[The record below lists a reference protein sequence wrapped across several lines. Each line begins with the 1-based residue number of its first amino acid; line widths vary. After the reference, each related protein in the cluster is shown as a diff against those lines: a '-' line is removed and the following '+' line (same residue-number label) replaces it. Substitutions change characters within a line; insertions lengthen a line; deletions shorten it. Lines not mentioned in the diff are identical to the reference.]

1 MALPADHGSRAL
13 AAERLSAGLGSDYVS
28 HSRPARLGRFGT
40 RALDQRRCLAQLR
53 FCVAGSCLGIARAA
67 ALRGSCSAPPEGGSV
82 RAVLDFDAGFYPERG
97 ESGNPWLGRCRTGA
111 FLGKSS
117 ARTGRLDFVPRRAV
131 AAGAVAA
138 ASRCLDVVPAAF
150 VERGG
155 DRMNM
160 NMTGRRAFLQILLC
174 CALLSGS
181 AFSQSGGELR
191 FCLRSE
197 PKTFDPLLVDDDS
210 SLAIRY
216 LTGGVLVRANRKTQ
230 ELEPEL
236 AESWK
241 VSKDGKQVT
250 FKLRHGITF
259 SDGSP
264 FFSED
269 VAFTMQRLMDPAL
282 HSSTGDA
289 FRSGSGTVSSK
300 IIASDQIAIIFPA
313 PPAGLER
320 LFDQVAIMSAHSP
333 KKEAAVLGP
342 FMVAEYKAGSSVLL
356 RRNPNYWK
364 KDSQG
369 RRLPYLDSI
378 RLDIQSNRD
387 VEMLRFKRGE
397 LDLINILDSD
407 YFDRLAASSPLLAHY
422 AGASLD
428 SNFMWF
434 NQVAIA
440 PIPEYNRA
448 CFRSANFRRAISQA
462 INRDDLSRVVFNGH
476 AQPAAG
482 PVSPA
487 NKFWFNSRLKAE
499 SYRPDAA
506 LKRLQTDGFHLQNGA
521 LFDKGGNAVE
531 FSIVTNAGN
540 KPRERMAVMV
550 QEDLGKLGIKVNVV
564 TLDFPSLIERISQK
578 FNYEAAMLGFRNVDL
593 DPNGQMN
600 IWLSSAEDHAWN
612 PQQKSPE
619 TAWEA
624 EIDRLMR
631 AQASTADPK
640 KRKESFDRV
649 QEIAPGTAPFIY
661 LVNQIALPAV
671 SSAVEGAN
679 PGILSPQTFWN
690 AERLTLNAR
699 TGGSR

>member
-1 MALPADHGSRAL
+1 MKINKTG
-13 AAERLSAGLGSDYVS
+13 
-28 HSRPARLGRFGT
+28 RPAFLRL
-40 RALDQRRCLAQLR
+40 L
-53 FCVAGSCLGIARAA
+53 FCA
-67 ALRGSCSAPPEGGSV
+67 ALLALSTV
-82 RAVLDFDAGFYPERG
+82 
-97 ESGNPWLGRCRTGA
+97 A
-111 FLGKSS
+111 F
-117 ARTGRLDFVPRRAV
+117 A
-131 AAGAVAA
+131 
-138 ASRCLDVVPAAF
+138 
-150 VERGG
+150 
-155 DRMNM
+155 
-160 NMTGRRAFLQILLC
+160 
-174 CALLSGS
+174 
-181 AFSQSGGELR
+181 QSGGELR

-210 SLAIRY
+210 SLSIRY
-216 LTGGVLVRANRKTQ
+216 LTGGVLVRLNRRTQ
-230 ELEPEL
+230 QLEPEL

-241 VSKDGKQVT
+241 ISKDGKQIT
-250 FKLRHGITF
+250 FKLRSGVAF

-264 FFSED
+264 FSSED

-289 FRSGSGTVSSK
+289 FRSGNGAVTHK
-300 IIASDQIAIIFPA
+300 IIAPDQISITFPA
-313 PPAGLER
+313 PIAGLDR

-342 FMVAEYKAGSSVLL
+342 FMVAEYKAGSTLLL

-378 RLDIQSNRD
+378 RLEIQSNRD

-397 LDLINILDSD
+397 LDLINVVDSD
-407 YFDRLAASSPLLAHY
+407 YFDRLAAGSPGLAHD
-422 AGASLD
+422 AGPSLD
-428 SNFMWF
+428 SDFMWF
-434 NQVAIA
+434 NQVASA
-440 PIPEYNRA
+440 PIPEYKRA
-448 CFRSANFRRAISQA
+448 WFRSATFRRAISEA

-476 AQPAAG
+476 AQPAVG

-487 NKFWFNSRLKAE
+487 NKFWFNSNLKAE
-499 SYRPDAA
+499 RYRPDAA
-506 LKRLQTDGFHLQNGA
+506 LKLLQAEGFHLQNGA
-521 LFDKGGNAVE
+521 LFDKAGNAVE
-531 FSIVTNAGN
+531 FSIVTNAS

-578 FNYEAAMLGFRNVDL
+578 FSYEAAMLGFRNVDL

-631 AQASTADPK
+631 AQASAADPK

-649 QEIAPGTAPFIY
+649 QEIVAEQAPFIY
-661 LVNQIALPAV
+661 LVNQNALSAV
-671 SSAVEGAN
+671 SSAVQGAD

-690 AERLTLNAR
+690 AERLTLNPTTRA
-699 TGGSR
+699 SR

>member
-1 MALPADHGSRAL
+1 MIRMNTI
-13 AAERLSAGLGSDYVS
+13 
-28 HSRPARLGRFGT
+28 GR
-40 RALDQRRCLAQLR
+40 
-53 FCVAGSCLGIARAA
+53 
-67 ALRGSCSAPPEGGSV
+67 
-82 RAVLDFDAGFYPERG
+82 
-97 ESGNPWLGRCRTGA
+97 RTG
-111 FLGKSS
+111 L
-117 ARTGRLDFVPRRAV
+117 RLLVY
-131 AAGAVAA
+131 
-138 ASRCLDVVPAAF
+138 
-150 VERGG
+150 
-155 DRMNM
+155 
-160 NMTGRRAFLQILLC
+160 
-174 CALLSGS
+174 CALLSLALTSSS
-181 AFSQSGGELR
+181 ASAQNGGELR

-210 SLAIRY
+210 SLSIRY
-216 LTGGVLVRANRKTQ
+216 LTGGVLARVNRHTQ
-230 ELEPEL
+230 ELEPEF

-241 VSKDGKQVT
+241 MSKDGTQIT
-250 FKLRHGITF
+250 FKLRRGVTF

-264 FFSED
+264 FSAED

-289 FRSGSGTVSSK
+289 FRSGSGSVSTK
-300 IIASDQIAIIFPA
+300 ILAPDQIVIIFPA
-313 PPAGLER
+313 AIAGLDR
-320 LFDQVAIMSAHSP
+320 LFDQVAIMSGRSP

-356 RRNPNYWK
+356 QRNPNYWK

-369 RRLPYLDSI
+369 HRLPYLDSI

-397 LDLINILDSD
+397 LDLINVLDSD
-407 YFDRLAASSPLLAHY
+407 YFDRLAASSPGLAHD

-428 SNFMWF
+428 SDFMWF
-434 NQVAIA
+434 NQVASA
-440 PIPEYNRA
+440 PIPEYKRA
-448 CFRSANFRRAISQA
+448 WFRSTNFRRAISEA

-476 AQPAAG
+476 AQPAVG

-487 NKFWFNSRLKAE
+487 NKLWFNNKLKAE
-499 SYRPDAA
+499 PYRPDAA
-506 LKRLQTDGFHLQNGA
+506 LKRLQADGFHLQNGA
-521 LFDKGGNAVE
+521 LFDNGGNAVE
-531 FSIVTNAGN
+531 FSIVTNAGS

-600 IWLSSAEDHAWN
+600 IWLSSAENHAWN
-612 PQQKSPE
+612 PQQKAPE

-631 AQASTADPK
+631 AQASSADPK

-649 QEIAPGTAPFIY
+649 QEIVAEQAPIIY
-661 LVNQIALPAV
+661 LVNQNALSAV
-671 SSAVEGAN
+671 SAAVEGAN

-690 AERLTLNAR
+690 AERLTLNPTTRA
-699 TGGSR
+699 SR